1 MQRERPDVDFPVA
14 EKNDVLKMS
23 TSFSVTPMKGV
34 GSMSS
39 YNERLEW
46 EYQDYLK
53 QRYEEQQ
60 AAGYD
65 GVRKIVCG
73 GCGQVFY
80 TTIHTKKYCHS
91 Y

>member
-1 MQRERPDVDFPVA
+1 
-14 EKNDVLKMS
+14 
-23 TSFSVTPMKGV
+23 
-34 GSMSS
+34 MSS

-53 QRYEEQQ
+53 QRYEERQ

-73 GCGQVFY
+73 GCGRVFY
-80 TTIHTKKYCHS
+80 TTIYTKKYCHS

>member
-1 MQRERPDVDFPVA
+1 
-14 EKNDVLKMS
+14 
-23 TSFSVTPMKGV
+23 
-34 GSMSS
+34 MSS

-73 GCGQVFY
+73 GCGRVFY
-80 TTIHTKKYCHS
+80 TTIYTKKILS
-91 Y
+91 QLLVRQSGQQSAAAGIPPNAPSGFSMPVLR